1 MTVRPIETA
10 IPIPMDRGFPP
21 AMLGEVCKAM
31 KASGAVDFFH
41 IPDQL
46 QSWWPP
52 GMWNPQ
58 NVAMAAVMPDPDSN
72 ADPSAIAGFAAASA
86 PGVGLTLSTDALRRG
101 PAEMMQTMLTLA
113 AMGDGRAALQ
123 IGAGEIKNAAPYG
136 YERKEGLKRY
146 EDHLR
151 YYDLYWKSENGAVTM
166 DGHFWKYKNATIGGA
181 RPARP
186 RMWALG
192 GGPKLIDLAISYADG
207 FATMVPN
214 VIQTPD
220 AFAAFVKKTRDELER
235 RGRDPMKFDFVP
247 WMFTLIHEDPD
258 VIKRAFDNPV
268 LKWMVSNFGRFN
280 NHDWAAYG
288 MQPAYTPEYHYAMN
302 LLPNW
307 TTDKKYINDT
317 LARVTHK
324 HCELCFYYGSA
335 QEVADQIQPY
345 IDAGANVIDLIDFLG
360 VALTLEDAQVHLGRQ
375 IDVCARIKARNNSA

>member
-1 MTVRPIETA
+1 MAARKIETT

-21 AMLGEVCKAM
+21 AMLAEVCKAM
-31 KASGAVDFFH
+31 KASGAVDMFH

-58 NVAMAAVMPDPDSN
+58 NVAMAAMMPDPDSN

-86 PGVGLTLSTDALRRG
+86 PDIGLTLSTDALRRG

-113 AMGDGRAALQ
+113 AMGGGNATLQ
-123 IGAGEIKNAAPYG
+123 LGAGEIKNASPYG
-136 YERKEGLKRY
+136 YERKQGLKRY

-151 YYDLYWKSENGAVTM
+151 YYDLYWKSEDGTVTM
-166 DGHFWKYKNATIGGA
+166 DGHYWKYQNATIGGA

-214 VIQTPD
+214 VISTPE
-220 AFAAFVKKTRDELER
+220 AFGAFVKKTREELER
-235 RGRDPMKFDFVP
+235 RDRDPEKFDFVP

-268 LKWMVSNFGRFN
+268 LKWMVANFGRFN

-288 MQPAYTPEYHYAMN
+288 MKPAFTEDYHYAMN

-307 TTDKKYINDT
+307 TTDQKYVNDV
-317 LARVTHK
+317 LGRVTRQ
-324 HCELCFYYGSA
+324 HCEKCFYYGSP

-345 IDAGANVIDLIDFLG
+345 VEAGATVIDLIDFLG

-375 IDVCARIKARNNSA
+375 IDVCARIKKRNA